1 MIKTLNDTR
10 TIANLAVSCCFSLAH
25 GWHDTHVVHVSSGN
39 VVHIAVLVKYTL
51 VSQITRVTRRFTYRP
66 RALGFITP
74 VFYAL
79 FPMTS
84 KLHLYLNTVVK

>member
-10 TIANLAVSCCFSLAH
+10 TIANPAVSCCFSLAH

-51 VSQITRVTRRFTYRP
+51 VSQITRATHRFYLQTSGP
-66 RALGFITP
+66 QFH
-74 VFYAL
+74 YACIL
-79 FPMTS
+79 R
-84 KLHLYLNTVVK
+84 VVCDDE